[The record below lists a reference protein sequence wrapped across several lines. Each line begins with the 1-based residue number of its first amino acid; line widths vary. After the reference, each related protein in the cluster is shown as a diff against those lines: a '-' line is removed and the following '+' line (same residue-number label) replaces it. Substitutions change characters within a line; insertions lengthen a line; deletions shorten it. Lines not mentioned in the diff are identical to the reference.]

1 MQVPSNLLL
10 NKLGKPS
17 LYLPTCMVIWG
28 LISGLTAVCQNYGG
42 LIACR
47 FMLGFVEAAYFVSHI
62 LPLDTL
68 VLTTFAAWMPVLSFM
83 LVHEARTWP
92 SNRHILFR
100 SLD

>member
-28 LISGLTAVCQNYGG
+28 LISGLTAACQNYGG

-47 FMLGFVEAAYFVSHI
+47 FMLGFVEAAYFVSCM
-62 LPLDTL
+62 LRCL
-68 VLTTFAAWMPVLSFM
+68 VPADSM
-83 LVHEARTWP
+83 
-92 SNRHILFR
+92 
-100 SLD
+100 

>member
-28 LISGLTAVCQNYGG
+28 LISGLTAACQNYGG

-47 FMLGFVEAAYFVSHI
+47 FMLGFIEAAYFVSYVPRLVFLLIMYYSLGVCITFRAGIRGKNWVSELQCSI
-62 LPLDTL
+62 LAP
-68 VLTTFAAWMPVLSFM
+68 
-83 LVHEARTWP
+83 
-92 SNRHILFR
+92 
-100 SLD
+100 

>member
-28 LISGLTAVCQNYGG
+28 LISGLTAACQTYGG

-47 FMLGFVEAAYFVSHI
+47 FMLGFVEAAYFVSELH
-62 LPLDTL
+62 LMAFEL
-68 VLTTFAAWMPVLSFM
+68 LTIFF
-83 LVHEARTWP
+83 
-92 SNRHILFR
+92 
-100 SLD
+100 SLDAFIFFLVGIQDKSLDFEPRCFILAH